1 MRMRTLTDYTHNY
14 IKGEL
19 RATKRSNSEVRKR
32 EAAMATEAE
41 DVAVTGGDGPTP
53 ASEGATAADVGVGG

>member
-1 MRMRTLTDYTHNY
+1 
-14 IKGEL
+14 
-19 RATKRSNSEVRKR
+19 
-32 EAAMATEAE
+32 MATEAE